1 MHSFFAII
9 PGMAG
14 WSEIVLVLA
23 LALILFGPKRL
34 PEIAEAAGKSIRKFK
49 SATRNATDEVK
60 REIDE
65 VGRSAFVQLEG
76 AGLVEYVPNGP
87 FASHYTDR
95 HALLTV
101 FLVQKVVAR
110 SQSFSHQKSSFELQF
125 AELIGHEGAGCE
137 TKESDLRAVQLAN
150 IRHADR
156 IARDGVNDAKIASP
170 IFGEAPHLLTPV
182 RGRCSQPANSLQRT

>member
-49 SATRNATDEVK
+49 AATRNATDEVK

-65 VGRSAFVQLEG
+65 VEREMKDDPPGDG
-76 AGLVEYVPNGP
+76 
-87 FASHYTDR
+87 DR
-95 HALLTV
+95 
-101 FLVQKVVAR
+101 K
-110 SQSFSHQKSSFELQF
+110 
-125 AELIGHEGAGCE
+125 
-137 TKESDLRAVQLAN
+137 
-150 IRHADR
+150 
-156 IARDGVNDAKIASP
+156 NDNP
-170 IFGEAPHLLTPV
+170 
-182 RGRCSQPANSLQRT
+182 